1 MIYMLDHLG
10 FALKLDN
17 FYEYLK
23 VFCYEIFD
31 SMYNLIDLIFV
42 VVGE

>member
-1 MIYMLDHLG
+1 MIYMLELG

-23 VFCYEIFD
+23 VFCYEMFD
-31 SMYNLIDLIFV
+31 SMYNHIFV
-42 VVGE
+42 VGVYL